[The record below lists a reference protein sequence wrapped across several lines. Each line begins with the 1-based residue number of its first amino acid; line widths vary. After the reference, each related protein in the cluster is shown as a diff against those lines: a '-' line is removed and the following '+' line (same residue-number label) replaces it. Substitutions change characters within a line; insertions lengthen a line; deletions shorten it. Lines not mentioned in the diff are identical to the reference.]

1 MSLTFWADPQA
12 KFHSVIPAEAGIQK
26 SQPETFF
33 SRQGVDPL
41 KTQDCGELRAA
52 HDGSATTLAGWVSRR
67 RDHGGI
73 IFIDLRDRSGFVQ
86 VVLNPEN
93 LSGDDYATAERLR
106 SEWCVQVTGAVQ
118 KRPEGSE
125 NLALPT
131 GEIEVMASG
140 VTVLNQSQTPPFYIT
155 DDVEAD
161 ESLRL
166 RYRYL
171 DLRRPAMQENLR
183 LRHRAVKYIRDYL
196 DDHGFLEIETPILI
210 KSTPEGARDFLV
222 PSRMQPG
229 NFYALPQSPQQLKQL
244 LMVSGVERY
253 FQIARCFRDED
264 LRADRQPEFTQLDL
278 EMSFVSESDVLTLI
292 EGLYAGLVREL
303 TPQFKV
309 KTPFPRLTY
318 DDVMAR
324 YGSDKPDLRYGLEMA
339 DVSDLAAETEFRV
352 FHGILD
358 RGGIIKAMAVP
369 GQGRLSGSDM
379 RRMEET
385 AKEFGA
391 AGMSHVRLTGDG
403 PLDTLEDGDAL
414 LSPGLRMP
422 PEWVIRLAQ
431 RAGASRGD
439 LILLMAGPAKFAN
452 QWLASMRTHLAE
464 QLELAD
470 PHTLAFAFV
479 TDFPMFDWDD
489 DAQRWDSTHHPF
501 TAPAPGCEAM
511 LDGDDFSAIPSR
523 AYDLVC
529 NGSELAS
536 GSIRIH
542 RRDMQ
547 EKVFAILGY
556 THEQVQERFG
566 HILEAFDY
574 GAPPHGGIAPGIDRL
589 VAILAGAD
597 SLREVIA
604 FPKTQSGSD
613 LLFGAPAP
621 VDFPQLRDLGIRV
634 VE

>member
-1 MSLTFWADPQA
+1 MS
-12 KFHSVIPAEAGIQK
+12 
-26 SQPETFF
+26 
-33 SRQGVDPL
+33 
-41 KTQDCGELRAA
+41 
-52 HDGSATTLAGWVSRR
+52 GWISRR

-73 IFIDLRDRSGFVQ
+73 IFVDLRDRSGFVQ
-86 VVLNPEN
+86 VVFNPEH
-93 LSGDDYATAERLR
+93 LAPAMYVEAEKLR
-106 SEWCVQVTGAVQ
+106 SEWCVQVDGVVQ

-125 NLALPT
+125 NTALPT
-131 GEIEVMASG
+131 GDVEVMASAI
-140 VTVLNQSQTPPFYIT
+140 TVLNQSLTPPFYIT

-171 DLRRPAMQENLR
+171 DLRRPSMQDNLK
-183 LRHRAVKYIRDYL
+183 LRHQVVKYIRDYL
-196 DDHGFLEIETPILI
+196 DAREFLEIETPILI
-210 KSTPEGARDFLV
+210 KSTPEGARDYLV

-278 EMSFVSESDVLTLI
+278 EMSFVDEEDVLTLI
-292 EGLYAGLVREL
+292 EGLYGDMVREI
-303 TPQFKV
+303 TPRFKI
-309 KTPFPRLTY
+309 KTPFPRITY
-318 DDVMAR
+318 VDAMAR

-339 DVSDLAAETEFRV
+339 DASDLAAETEFRV
-352 FHGILD
+352 FHNVLSEA
-358 RGGIIKAMAVP
+358 GIIKAMAVP
-369 GQGRLSGSDM
+369 GKGGLSGSDM
-379 RRMEET
+379 RRMEDT
-385 AKEFGA
+385 AKGFGA
-391 AGMSHVRLTGDG
+391 GGMSHVRLTGDG
-403 PLDTLEDGDAL
+403 ALDTLTDADAL

-422 PEWVIRLAQ
+422 VEWVRSLAE

-439 LILLMAGPAKFAN
+439 LIILMAGPPRMAN
-452 QWLASMRTHLAE
+452 QWLSAMRSHIAE
-464 QLELAD
+464 EMQLAD
-470 PHTLAFAFV
+470 PDVLLFAFV
-479 TDFPMFDWDD
+479 TDFPLFDWNDD
-489 DAQRWDSTHHPF
+489 NNRWDSTHHPF
-501 TAPAPGCEAM
+501 TAPAPGFEKMLECEN
-511 LDGDDFSAIPSR
+511 LSAIPSR

-542 RRDMQ
+542 KRGLQ
-547 EKVFAILGY
+547 EKIFAILGY
-556 THEQVQERFG
+556 SPEDISDRFG

-589 VAILAGAD
+589 VAMLAGAE

-613 LLFGAPAP
+613 LLFGAPSP
-621 VDFPQLRDLGIRV
+621 VEPSQLQDLAIRI

>member
-1 MSLTFWADPQA
+1 M
-12 KFHSVIPAEAGIQK
+12 
-26 SQPETFF
+26 
-33 SRQGVDPL
+33 
-41 KTQDCGELRAA
+41 
-52 HDGSATTLAGWVSRR
+52 
-67 RDHGGI
+67 
-73 IFIDLRDRSGFVQ
+73 
-86 VVLNPEN
+86 VLNPEN
-93 LSGDDYATAERLR
+93 LPANDYETAERLR
-106 SEWCVQVTGAVQ
+106 SEWCIEVTGSVRL
-118 KRPEGSE
+118 RPEGSE
-125 NLALPT
+125 NPALPT
-131 GEIEVMASG
+131 GEVEVMVEG
-140 VTVLNQSQTPPFYIT
+140 LTVLNQSLTPPFYIT
-155 DDVEAD
+155 DDVDAD

-171 DLRRPAMQENLR
+171 DLRRPKMQDNLR

-196 DDHGFLEIETPILI
+196 DEHGFLEIETPILI
-210 KSTPEGARDFLV
+210 KSTPEGARDYLV
-222 PSRMQPG
+222 PSRTHPG

-278 EMSFVSESDVLTLI
+278 EMSFVQEEDVLGLI

-303 TPQFKV
+303 TPQFRV
-309 KTPFPRLTY
+309 KTPFQRLTY
-318 DDVMAR
+318 GDAMAR
-324 YGSDKPDLRYGLEMA
+324 FGSDKPDLRYGLEMA
-339 DVSDLAAETEFRV
+339 DASDLAAETEFRV

-369 GQGRLSGSDM
+369 GMGRLTGSDM

-403 PLDTLEDGDAL
+403 PLDSMADDDAL

-422 PEWVIRLAQ
+422 VEWVRRLAE
-431 RAGASRGD
+431 RSGANRGD
-439 LILLMAGPAKFAN
+439 LILLMAGPARLAN
-452 QWLASMRTHLAE
+452 QWLAAMRSHLAT
-464 QLELAD
+464 QMELAD
-470 PHTLAFAFV
+470 PDTLSFAFV
-479 TDFPMFDWDD
+479 TDFPLFEWDD
-489 DAQRWDSTHHPF
+489 DAGRWDSAHHPF
-501 TAPAPGCEAM
+501 TAPAPGCEGM
-511 LDGDDFSAIPSR
+511 LDGDDLTSIPSR

-542 RRDMQ
+542 RRDLQ
-547 EKVFAILGY
+547 EKVFSILGY
-556 THEQVQERFG
+556 SDEQITERFG

-613 LLFGAPAP
+613 LLFGAPSE
-621 VDFPQLRDLGIRV
+621 VDAGQLRDLAIRIA
-634 VE
+634 E

>member
-1 MSLTFWADPQA
+1 M
-12 KFHSVIPAEAGIQK
+12 
-26 SQPETFF
+26 
-33 SRQGVDPL
+33 
-41 KTQDCGELRAA
+41 RAA
-52 HDGSATTLAGWVSRR
+52 HDGTTTTLSGWVSRR

-73 IFIDLRDRSGFVQ
+73 IFIDLRDRSGYVQ

-93 LSGDDYATAERLR
+93 LSTEDYETAERLR
-106 SEWCVQVTGAVQ
+106 SEWCVEVTGTVRL
-118 KRPEGSE
+118 RPEGSE
-125 NLALPT
+125 NPSLPT
-131 GEIEVMASG
+131 GEIEVMVEG
-140 VTVLNQSQTPPFYIT
+140 LTVLNQSLTPPFYIT
-155 DDVEAD
+155 DEVDAD
-161 ESLRL
+161 EGLRL

-171 DLRRPAMQENLR
+171 DLRRPKMQDNLR
-183 LRHRAVKYIRDYL
+183 LRHQTVKYIRDYL

-210 KSTPEGARDFLV
+210 KSTPEGARDYLV
-222 PSRMQPG
+222 PSRTHPG

-278 EMSFVSESDVLTLI
+278 EMSFVEEEDVLGLI

-303 TPQFKV
+303 TPKFKV
-309 KTPFPRLTY
+309 KTPFQRLSY
-318 DDVMAR
+318 ADAMAR
-324 YGSDKPDLRYGLEMA
+324 FGSDKPDLRYGLEMA

-358 RGGIIKAMAVP
+358 RDGIIKAMAVP
-369 GQGRLSGSDM
+369 GMGSLSGSDM

-391 AGMSHVRLTGDG
+391 AGMSHVRLTGEG
-403 PLDTLEDGDAL
+403 TLDSLTDDDAL

-422 PEWVIRLAQ
+422 AEWVRRLAE
-431 RAGASRGD
+431 RSGAQRGD
-439 LILLMAGPAKFAN
+439 LIALMAGPARLAN
-452 QWLASMRTHLAE
+452 QWLAAMRSHLAG

-470 PHTLAFAFV
+470 PDTLSFAFV
-479 TDFPMFDWDD
+479 TEFPLFDWDD
-489 DAQRWDSTHHPF
+489 DAGRWDSAHHPF
-501 TAPAPGCEAM
+501 TAPAPGCEGM
-511 LDGDDFSAIPSR
+511 LDGEDLASIPSR

-542 RRDMQ
+542 RRDLQ
-547 EKVFAILGY
+547 EKVFGILGY
-556 THEQVQERFG
+556 SPDQISDRFG

-613 LLFGAPAP
+613 LLFGAPAA
-621 VDFPQLRDLGIRV
+621 VDAGQLRDLAIRV

>member
-1 MSLTFWADPQA
+1 M
-12 KFHSVIPAEAGIQK
+12 
-26 SQPETFF
+26 
-33 SRQGVDPL
+33 
-41 KTQDCGELRAA
+41 RAA
-52 HDGSATTLAGWVSRR
+52 HNGTATTLSGWVSRR

-86 VVLNPEN
+86 VVFNPEQ
-93 LSGDDYATAERLR
+93 LPAEDYDIAERLR
-106 SEWCVQVTGAVQ
+106 SEWCIQVEGTVRL
-118 KRPEGSE
+118 RPAGSE
-125 NLALPT
+125 NPALPT
-131 GEIEVMASG
+131 GEVEVMADH
-140 VTVLNQSQTPPFYIT
+140 VTVLNQSLTPPFYIT
-155 DDVEAD
+155 DDVDAD

-171 DLRRPAMQENLR
+171 DLRRPTMQENLR
-183 LRHRAVKYIRDYL
+183 LRHQVVKYIRDYL
-196 DDHGFLEIETPILI
+196 DGHGFLEIETPILI
-210 KSTPEGARDFLV
+210 KSTPEGARDYLV

-229 NFYALPQSPQQLKQL
+229 SFYALPQSPQQLKQL
-244 LMVSGVERY
+244 LMVSGVEKY

-278 EMSFVSESDVLTLI
+278 EMSFVDEEDVLGLI
-292 EGLYAGLVREL
+292 EGLYSGMVREI
-303 TPQFKV
+303 TPEFKV
-309 KTPFPRLTY
+309 KTPFPRLSY
-318 DDVMAR
+318 SDAMAR

-369 GQGRLSGSDM
+369 GKGGLTGSDM
-379 RRMEET
+379 RRMEDT

-403 PLDTLEDGDAL
+403 PLDMLEDGDAL

-422 PEWVIRLAQ
+422 AEWVRRLAE

-439 LILLMAGPAKFAN
+439 LIVLMAGPPKQAN
-452 QWLASMRTHLAE
+452 QWLASMREHLAE
-464 QLELAD
+464 QMEIAD
-470 PHTLAFAFV
+470 PDVLAFAFV
-479 TDFPMFDWDD
+479 TDFPLFEWNDD
-489 DAQRWDSTHHPF
+489 SKRWDSTHHPF
-501 TAPAPGCEAM
+501 TAPAPGCEGM
-511 LDGDDFSAIPSR
+511 LNGQDLSSIPSR

-542 RRDMQ
+542 QREMQ
-547 EKVFAILGY
+547 ERIFGILGY
-556 THEQVQERFG
+556 SPDQVSERFG

-589 VAILAGAD
+589 VAMLAGAD

-613 LLFGAPAP
+613 LLFGAPSA
-621 VDFPQLRDLGIRV
+621 VDATQLRDLSIRV

>member
-1 MSLTFWADPQA
+1 MY
-12 KFHSVIPAEAGIQK
+12 
-26 SQPETFF
+26 
-33 SRQGVDPL
+33 
-41 KTQDCGELRAA
+41 
-52 HDGSATTLAGWVSRR
+52 GWISRR

-73 IFIDLRDRSGFVQ
+73 IFVDLRDRSGFVQ
-86 VVLNPEN
+86 VVFNPEH
-93 LSGDDYATAERLR
+93 LAPAMYVEAEKLR
-106 SEWCVQVTGAVQ
+106 SEWCVQVDGVVQ

-125 NLALPT
+125 NTALPT
-131 GEIEVMASG
+131 GDVEVMASAI
-140 VTVLNQSQTPPFYIT
+140 TVLNQSLTPPFYIT

-171 DLRRPAMQENLR
+171 DLRRPSMQDNLK
-183 LRHRAVKYIRDYL
+183 LRHQVVKYIRDYL
-196 DDHGFLEIETPILI
+196 DAREFLEIETPILI
-210 KSTPEGARDFLV
+210 KSTPEGARDYLV

-278 EMSFVSESDVLTLI
+278 EMSFVDEEDVLTLI
-292 EGLYAGLVREL
+292 EGLYGDMVREI
-303 TPQFKV
+303 TPRFKI
-309 KTPFPRLTY
+309 KTPFPRITY
-318 DDVMAR
+318 VDAMAR

-339 DVSDLAAETEFRV
+339 DASDLAAETEFRV
-352 FHGILD
+352 FHNVLNE
-358 RGGIIKAMAVP
+358 GGIIKAMAVP
-369 GQGRLSGSDM
+369 GKGGLSGSDM
-379 RRMEET
+379 RRMEDT
-385 AKEFGA
+385 AKGFGA
-391 AGMSHVRLTGDG
+391 GGMSHVRLTGDG
-403 PLDTLEDGDAL
+403 ALDTLTDADTL

-422 PEWVIRLAQ
+422 VEWVRRLAE

-439 LILLMAGPAKFAN
+439 LIILIAGPPRMAN
-452 QWLASMRTHLAE
+452 QWLSAMRSHIAE
-464 QLELAD
+464 EMQLAD
-470 PHTLAFAFV
+470 PDVLLFAFV
-479 TDFPMFDWDD
+479 TDFPLFDWNDD
-489 DAQRWDSTHHPF
+489 NNRWDSTHHPF
-501 TAPAPGCEAM
+501 TAPAPGFEKM
-511 LDGDDFSAIPSR
+511 LDGENLSAIPSR

-542 RRDMQ
+542 QRGLQ
-547 EKVFAILGY
+547 EKIFAILGY
-556 THEQVQERFG
+556 SPEDISDRFG

-589 VAILAGAD
+589 VAMLAGAE

-613 LLFGAPAP
+613 LLFGAPSP
-621 VDFPQLRDLGIRV
+621 VEPSQLQDLAIRI

>member
-1 MSLTFWADPQA
+1 M
-12 KFHSVIPAEAGIQK
+12 
-26 SQPETFF
+26 
-33 SRQGVDPL
+33 
-41 KTQDCGELRAA
+41 RAA
-52 HDGSATTLAGWVSRR
+52 HNGTFTTLSGWVSRR

-73 IFIDLRDRSGFVQ
+73 IFIDLRDRSGYVQ
-86 VVLNPEN
+86 IVLNPEH
-93 LSGDDYATAERLR
+93 LPAEDYETAERLR
-106 SEWCVQVTGAVQ
+106 SEWCIEVTGAVRL
-118 KRPEGSE
+118 RPEGSE
-125 NLALPT
+125 NPALPT
-131 GEIEVMASG
+131 GEIEVMVEG
-140 VTVLNQSQTPPFYIT
+140 LTVLNQSLTPPFYIT
-155 DDVEAD
+155 DDVDAD

-171 DLRRPAMQENLR
+171 DLRRPKMQDNLR
-183 LRHRAVKYIRDYL
+183 LRHQAVKYIRDYL
-196 DDHGFLEIETPILI
+196 DGHGFLEIETPILI
-210 KSTPEGARDFLV
+210 KSTPEGARDYLV
-222 PSRMQPG
+222 PSRTHPG

-278 EMSFVSESDVLTLI
+278 EMSFVEEEDVLGLI
-292 EGLYAGLVREL
+292 EGLYAGLVRKL

-309 KTPFPRLTY
+309 KTPFQRLSY
-318 DDVMAR
+318 ADAMAR
-324 YGSDKPDLRYGLEMA
+324 FGSDKPDLRYGLEMA

-369 GQGRLSGSDM
+369 GQGGLTGSDM

-403 PLDTLEDGDAL
+403 PLDSLTDDDAL

-422 PEWVIRLAQ
+422 VEWVRRLAE
-431 RAGASRGD
+431 RSGAQRGD
-439 LILLMAGPAKFAN
+439 LIVLMAGPARLAN
-452 QWLASMRTHLAE
+452 QWLAAMRSHLAA
-464 QLELAD
+464 QMELAD
-470 PHTLAFAFV
+470 PATLSFAFV
-479 TDFPMFDWDD
+479 TDFPLFEWDE
-489 DAQRWDSTHHPF
+489 DANRWDSAHHPF
-501 TAPAPGCEAM
+501 TAPAPGCESM
-511 LDGDDFSAIPSR
+511 LDGDDLASIPSR

-542 RRDMQ
+542 RRDLQ
-547 EKVFAILGY
+547 EKVFSILGY
-556 THEQVQERFG
+556 SAEQIAERFG

-613 LLFGAPAP
+613 LLFGAPSE
-621 VDFPQLRDLGIRV
+621 VDAGQLRDLAIRI

>member
-1 MSLTFWADPQA
+1 MS
-12 KFHSVIPAEAGIQK
+12 
-26 SQPETFF
+26 
-33 SRQGVDPL
+33 
-41 KTQDCGELRAA
+41 
-52 HDGSATTLAGWVSRR
+52 GWVSRR

-73 IFIDLRDRSGFVQ
+73 IFVDLRDRSGFAQ
-86 VVLNPEN
+86 VVFNPEH
-93 LSGDDYATAERLR
+93 LAPAMYDEAEKLR
-106 SEWCVQVTGAVQ
+106 SEWCVQVDGVVQ

-125 NLALPT
+125 NAALPT
-131 GEIEVMASG
+131 GDVEVMASAI
-140 VTVLNQSQTPPFYIT
+140 TVLNQSLTPPFYIT

-171 DLRRPAMQENLR
+171 DLRRPSMQDNLR
-183 LRHRAVKYIRDYL
+183 LRHQVVKYIRDYL
-196 DDHGFLEIETPILI
+196 DAREFLEIETPILI
-210 KSTPEGARDFLV
+210 KSTPEGARDYLV

-278 EMSFVSESDVLTLI
+278 EMSFVDEEDVLTLI
-292 EGLYAGLVREL
+292 EDLYAGMVREI
-303 TPQFKV
+303 TPRFKI
-309 KTPFPRLTY
+309 KMPFPRIAY
-318 DDVMAR
+318 ADAMAR

-339 DVSDLAAETEFRV
+339 DASDLAAETEFRV
-352 FHGILD
+352 FHNVLSE
-358 RGGIIKAMAVP
+358 GGIIKAMAVP
-369 GQGRLSGSDM
+369 GKGGLSGSDM
-379 RRMEET
+379 RRMEDT
-385 AKEFGA
+385 AKGFGA
-391 AGMSHVRLTGDG
+391 GGMSHVRLTGDG
-403 PLDTLEDGDAL
+403 ALDTLIDADAL

-422 PEWVIRLAQ
+422 VEWVRRLAE

-439 LILLMAGPAKFAN
+439 LIILMAGPPRMAN
-452 QWLASMRTHLAE
+452 QWLSAMRSHIAE
-464 QLELAD
+464 EMQLAD
-470 PHTLAFAFV
+470 PDVLSFAFV
-479 TDFPMFDWDD
+479 TDFPLFDWNDD
-489 DAQRWDSTHHPF
+489 NNRWDSTHHPF
-501 TAPAPGCEAM
+501 TAPAPGFEKM
-511 LDGDDFSAIPSR
+511 LDGVDLSAIPSR

-542 RRDMQ
+542 QRGLQ
-547 EKVFAILGY
+547 EKIFAILGY
-556 THEQVQERFG
+556 SPEDISDRFG

-589 VAILAGAD
+589 VAMLAGAE

-613 LLFGAPAP
+613 LLFGAPSRVEP
-621 VDFPQLRDLGIRV
+621 NQLQDLAIRI

>member
-1 MSLTFWADPQA
+1 MS
-12 KFHSVIPAEAGIQK
+12 
-26 SQPETFF
+26 
-33 SRQGVDPL
+33 
-41 KTQDCGELRAA
+41 
-52 HDGSATTLAGWVSRR
+52 GWISRR

-73 IFIDLRDRSGFVQ
+73 IFVDLRDRSGFVQ
-86 VVLNPEN
+86 VVFNPEH
-93 LSGDDYATAERLR
+93 LAPAMYVEAEKLR
-106 SEWCVQVTGAVQ
+106 SEWCVQVDGVVQ

-125 NLALPT
+125 NTVLPT
-131 GEIEVMASG
+131 GDVEVMASAI
-140 VTVLNQSQTPPFYIT
+140 TVLNQSLTPPFYIT

-171 DLRRPAMQENLR
+171 DLRRPSMQDNLK
-183 LRHRAVKYIRDYL
+183 LRHRVVKYIRDYL
-196 DDHGFLEIETPILI
+196 DAREFLEIETPILI
-210 KSTPEGARDFLV
+210 KSTPEGARDYLV

-278 EMSFVSESDVLTLI
+278 EMSFVDEEDVLTLI
-292 EGLYAGLVREL
+292 EGLYGDMVREI
-303 TPQFKV
+303 TPRFKI
-309 KTPFPRLTY
+309 KTPFPRITY
-318 DDVMAR
+318 VDAMAR

-339 DVSDLAAETEFRV
+339 DASDLAAETEFRV
-352 FHGILD
+352 FHNVLSE
-358 RGGIIKAMAVP
+358 GGIIKAMDVP
-369 GQGRLSGSDM
+369 GKGGLSGSDM
-379 RRMEET
+379 RRMEDT
-385 AKEFGA
+385 AKGFGA
-391 AGMSHVRLTGDG
+391 GGMSHVRLTGDG
-403 PLDTLEDGDAL
+403 ALDTLTDADAL

-422 PEWVIRLAQ
+422 VEWVRRLAE

-439 LILLMAGPAKFAN
+439 LIILMAGPPRMAN
-452 QWLASMRTHLAE
+452 QWLSAMRSHIAE
-464 QLELAD
+464 EMQLAD
-470 PHTLAFAFV
+470 PDVLLFAFV
-479 TDFPMFDWDD
+479 TDFPLFDWNDD
-489 DAQRWDSTHHPF
+489 NNRWDSTHHPF
-501 TAPAPGCEAM
+501 TAPAPGFEKM
-511 LDGDDFSAIPSR
+511 LDGGELSTIPSR

-542 RRDMQ
+542 KRGLQ
-547 EKVFAILGY
+547 EKIFAILGY
-556 THEQVQERFG
+556 SPEDISDRFG

-589 VAILAGAD
+589 VAMLAGAE

-613 LLFGAPAP
+613 LLFGAPSP
-621 VDFPQLRDLGIRV
+621 VEPSQLQDLAIRI

>member
-1 MSLTFWADPQA
+1 M
-12 KFHSVIPAEAGIQK
+12 
-26 SQPETFF
+26 
-33 SRQGVDPL
+33 
-41 KTQDCGELRAA
+41 
-52 HDGSATTLAGWVSRR
+52 
-67 RDHGGI
+67 
-73 IFIDLRDRSGFVQ
+73 
-86 VVLNPEN
+86 LNPEN
-93 LSGDDYATAERLR
+93 LSTEDYETAERLR
-106 SEWCVQVTGAVQ
+106 SEWCVEVTGTVRL
-118 KRPEGSE
+118 RPEGSE
-125 NLALPT
+125 NPALPT
-131 GEIEVMASG
+131 GEIEVMVEG
-140 VTVLNQSQTPPFYIT
+140 LTVLNQSLTPPFYIT
-155 DDVEAD
+155 DDVDAD
-161 ESLRL
+161 EGLRL

-171 DLRRPAMQENLR
+171 DLRRPKMQENLR
-183 LRHRAVKYIRDYL
+183 LRHQVVKYIRDYL

-210 KSTPEGARDFLV
+210 KSTPEGARDYLV
-222 PSRMQPG
+222 PSRTHPG

-278 EMSFVSESDVLTLI
+278 EMSFVEEEDVLGLI

-303 TPQFKV
+303 TPKFKV
-309 KTPFPRLTY
+309 KTPFQRLSY
-318 DDVMAR
+318 ADAMAR
-324 YGSDKPDLRYGLEMA
+324 FGSDKPDLRYGLEMA

-352 FHGILD
+352 FHGVLD

-369 GQGRLSGSDM
+369 GMGSLSGSDM

-391 AGMSHVRLTGDG
+391 AGMSHVRLTGEG
-403 PLDTLEDGDAL
+403 TLDSLTDDDAL

-422 PEWVIRLAQ
+422 AEWVRRLAE
-431 RAGASRGD
+431 RSGAQRGD
-439 LILLMAGPAKFAN
+439 LITLMAGPARLAN
-452 QWLASMRTHLAE
+452 QWLAAMRSHLAG

-470 PHTLAFAFV
+470 PDTLSFAFV
-479 TDFPMFDWDD
+479 TEFPLFDWDD
-489 DAQRWDSTHHPF
+489 DAGRWDSAHHPF
-501 TAPAPGCEAM
+501 TAPAPGCEGM
-511 LDGDDFSAIPSR
+511 LDGEDLASIPSR

-542 RRDMQ
+542 RRDLQ
-547 EKVFAILGY
+547 EKVFGILGY
-556 THEQVQERFG
+556 SPEQIADRFG

-613 LLFGAPAP
+613 LLFGAPAA
-621 VDFPQLRDLGIRV
+621 VDAGQLRDLAIRV

>member
-1 MSLTFWADPQA
+1 M
-12 KFHSVIPAEAGIQK
+12 
-26 SQPETFF
+26 
-33 SRQGVDPL
+33 GVDTL

-52 HDGSATTLAGWVSRR
+52 HDGSVTTLAGWVSRR

-93 LSGDDYATAERLR
+93 LSSDDYAMAERLR
-106 SEWCVQVTGAVQ
+106 SEWCVQVTGTVQ

-125 NLALPT
+125 NPALPT
-131 GEIEVMASG
+131 GEIEVMANG
-140 VTVLNQSQTPPFYIT
+140 IAVLNQSQTPPFYIT

-196 DDHGFLEIETPILI
+196 DEHGFLEIETPILI
-210 KSTPEGARDFLV
+210 KSTPEGARDYLV

-278 EMSFVSESDVLTLI
+278 EMSFVDEATVLNLI
-292 EGLYAGLVREL
+292 EGLYTGLVREL
-303 TPQFKV
+303 APQFKLQ
-309 KTPFPRLTY
+309 TPFPYLTY
-318 DDVMAR
+318 DDAMAR

-352 FHGILD
+352 FHGVLNN
-358 RGGIIKAMAVP
+358 GGIIKAMAVP
-369 GQGRLSGSDM
+369 GQGGLSGSDM
-379 RRMEET
+379 RRMEDT

-391 AGMSHVRLTGDG
+391 AGMSHVRLPGDG
-403 PLDTLEDGDAL
+403 PLDTLADGDAL

-422 PEWVIRLAQ
+422 AEWVIRLAQ
-431 RAGASRGD
+431 RAGANRGD
-439 LILLMAGPAKFAN
+439 LIILMAGPPKQAN
-452 QWLASMRTHLAE
+452 QLLAAMRSHLAE

-470 PHTLAFAFV
+470 PNTLAFAFI

-489 DAQRWDSTHHPF
+489 AAQRWDSTHHPF

-511 LDGDDFSAIPSR
+511 LDGDDLGAIPSR

-542 RRDMQ
+542 QREMQ
-547 EKVFAILGY
+547 EKIFAILGY
-556 THEQVQERFG
+556 TSEQVQERFG

-621 VDFPQLRDLGIRV
+621 VDFSQLRDLGIRV
-634 VE
+634 AE